1 MLTSK
6 ITRYLPLSMQFSVGH
21 DSISKWISDLASEAQ
36 VLCIHGRDTGKL
48 VGLIILAADLI
59 EGVIPT
65 VQLGYFLGEKDW
77 GKGYATEIVK
87 ALIAA
92 FENEPRMKLVAG
104 VDRSN
109 IASARVLE
117 KSGFTKQHE
126 QSTAGRNY
134 FEFVKT

>member
-1 MLTSK
+1 MLTAN
-6 ITRYLPLSMQFSVGH
+6 ITRYLPLSMQFSVDH

-36 VLCIHGRDTGKL
+36 VLCIHGRDTGNL
-48 VGLIILAADLI
+48 AGLIILVADLI
-59 EGVIPT
+59 EGAVPT

-92 FENEPRMKLVAG
+92 FASEPPMKIVAG

-117 KSGFTKQHE
+117 KSGFTKQHD
-126 QSTAGRNY
+126 QSTAGRNFY
-134 FEFVKT
+134 EFIKT